1 MSHLPAPSHVSAG
14 LIAVLVGFT
23 SSAVIIFQA
32 AAAAGA
38 DAAQVS
44 SWLWALC
51 LGCGLTSIGLS
62 LRYRAPVLTA
72 WSTPGAALLAGS
84 LGGLGMG
91 EAVGAFLFSA
101 ALITLS
107 GVTGLFARLMQ
118 RIPQALAAAML
129 AGVLLRFGLELFGA
143 FEQQALLVGSLFLA
157 YLAGKR
163 LLPRYTI
170 LLVLLLG
177 IGLAWRLGLLHWQ
190 AVELAVAVPQFVR
203 PEFSWAALVGVGI
216 PLFVVT
222 MASQNLPGV
231 AVLRTAGYERVPVS
245 PLIAWT
251 GLASLLLAPFGGFAI
266 NLAAITAAICAGPEA
281 GQEPQRRYWAALCA
295 GSFYL
300 LIGLFGATV
309 ASLFA
314 AFPQALIL
322 AIAGLALLVTLSNSL
337 AGALQDVRQ
346 REPALITFLVT
357 ASGLSLF
364 GVGAAFWGLVAGGLA
379 SVVLNGR
386 LSRPA
391 RGTEP

>member
-1 MSHLPAPSHVSAG
+1 MSRLPSPSHLSAG

-38 DAAQVS
+38 DAALVS

-62 LRYRAPVLTA
+62 WYYRAPILTA

-84 LGGLGMG
+84 LGGLSMG
-91 EAVGAFLFSA
+91 EAVGAFMFSA
-101 ALITLS
+101 VLITLS

-129 AGVLLRFGLELFGA
+129 AGVLLRFGLDLARA
-143 FEQQALLVGSLFLA
+143 FAEQALLVGVLFVACL
-157 YLAGKR
+157 LGKR
-163 LLPRYTI
+163 WLPRYAI
-170 LLVLLLG
+170 LIVLLLG
-177 IGLAWRLGLLHWQ
+177 IALAAVLDLLHWQ
-190 AVELAVAVPQFVR
+190 AFELAFATPQFTL
-203 PEFSWAALVGVGI
+203 PEFSVQALIGVGI
-216 PLFVVT
+216 PLFLVT

-231 AVLRTAGYERVPVS
+231 AVLRTSGYQEVPVS
-245 PLIAWT
+245 PLIGWT
-251 GLASLLLAPFGGFAI
+251 GLGSLLLAPFGGFAI

-281 GQEPQRRYWAALCA
+281 GHEPQRRWMAAAAA
-295 GSFYL
+295 GVCYL

-322 AIAGLALLVTLSNSL
+322 AIAGLALLATL
-337 AGALQDVRQ
+337 AGSLNIAMAEASQ

-357 ASGLSLF
+357 ASGISFL
-364 GVGAAFWGLVAGGLA
+364 GVGAAFWGLVAGALA
-379 SVVLNGR
+379 LLVLDWR
-386 LSRPA
+386 KD
-391 RGTEP
+391 

>member
-91 EAVGAFLFSA
+91 EAVGTFLFSA

-177 IGLAWRLGLLHWQ
+177 IGLAWRLGLLRWQ

-281 GQEPQRRYWAALCA
+281 GHEPQRRYWAAVCA

>member
-1 MSHLPAPSHVSAG
+1 MTRFPAPSHAGAG

-23 SSAVIIFQA
+23 SSAAIILQA
-32 AAAAGA
+32 ASAAGA
-38 DAAQVS
+38 DAAQIG

-51 LGCGLTSIGLS
+51 LGSGLTSIGLS

-84 LGGLGMG
+84 LGGLSMA
-91 EAVGAFLFSA
+91 EAVGAFMFSA
-101 ALITLS
+101 VLITLC
-107 GVTGLFARLMQ
+107 GFTGLFARLMQ
-118 RIPQALAAAML
+118 RIPQALAAGML

-143 FEQQALLVGSLFLA
+143 FEQQILLVGSLFIA
-157 YLAGKR
+157 YLLGKR
-163 LLPRYTI
+163 LLPRYAF

-177 IGLAWRLGLLHWQ
+177 IGLAWSLDLLHWQ
-190 AVELAVAVPQFVR
+190 GLDLSLATPQFVR
-203 PEFSWAALVGVGI
+203 PEFSWPALLGVGI

-231 AVLRTAGYERVPVS
+231 VVLRTSGYERVPVS
-245 PLIAWT
+245 PLIGWT

-281 GQEPQRRYWAALCA
+281 GQDPQRRYWAAVCA
-295 GSFYL
+295 GSFYA

-314 AFPQALIL
+314 AFPQVLIL
-322 AIAGLALLVTLSNSL
+322 AVAGLALLVTLSNSL

-346 REPALITFLVT
+346 REPALIAFLVT
-357 ASGLSLF
+357 ASGVSLL
-364 GVGAAFWGLVAGGLA
+364 GVGSALWGLVAGGLA
-379 SVVLNGR
+379 SVVLNGQLDR
-386 LSRPA
+386 
-391 RGTEP
+391 RGG

>member
-1 MSHLPAPSHVSAG
+1 MRHFPAASHLSAG

-38 DAAQVS
+38 SPAQVS

-62 LRYRAPVLTA
+62 LYYRAPLLTA

-84 LGGLGMG
+84 LGGLGMA

-101 ALITLS
+101 ALITFS
-107 GVTGLFARLMQ
+107 GVSGLFARLMQ

-157 YLAGKR
+157 YLLGKR
-163 LLPRYTI
+163 LLPRYAI

-177 IGLAWRLGLLHWQ
+177 IGLAWQLDLLHGQ
-190 AVELAVAVPQFVR
+190 RVELALATPQFTAPV
-203 PEFSWAALVGVGI
+203 FSWQALIGVGI

-231 AVLRTAGYERVPVS
+231 AVLRTSGYQQVPVS

-281 GQEPQRRYWAALCA
+281 GHEPQRRYWAAVCA
-295 GSFYL
+295 GVCYL
-300 LIGLFGATV
+300 LIGLFGASVT
-309 ASLFA
+309 SLFA
-314 AFPQALIL
+314 ALPQALIL

-357 ASGLSLF
+357 ASGLSLL

-379 SVVLNGR
+379 SAVLNGN
-386 LSRPA
+386 LSR
-391 RGTEP
+391 RVG

>member
-1 MSHLPAPSHVSAG
+1 MRLFPAASHLSAG

-84 LGGLGMG
+84 LGGLSMA

-107 GVTGLFARLMQ
+107 GVTGLFARIMQ

-143 FEQQALLVGSLFLA
+143 VEQQALLVGSLFVA
-157 YLAGKR
+157 YLLGKR
-163 LLPRYTI
+163 LLPRYAI

-177 IGLAWRLGLLHWQ
+177 IGLAWQLDLLHWQ
-190 AVELAVAVPQFVR
+190 RVELALATPQFTA
-203 PEFSWAALVGVGI
+203 PEFSWAALIGVGI

-231 AVLRTAGYERVPVS
+231 AVLRTSGYTQVPVS
-245 PLIAWT
+245 PLIGWT

-281 GQEPQRRYWAALCA
+281 GHEPQRRYWAAVCA
-295 GSFYL
+295 GVFYL
-300 LIGLFGATV
+300 LIGLFGASVT
-309 ASLFA
+309 SLFA

-357 ASGLSLF
+357 ASGLSLL
-364 GVGAAFWGLVAGGLA
+364 GVGAAFWGLVAGALA
-379 SVVLNGR
+379 GVMLNAQLKRRVG
-386 LSRPA
+386 
-391 RGTEP
+391 

>member
-32 AAAAGA
+32 AAAAGT

-231 AVLRTAGYERVPVS
+231 AVLRTSGYERVPVS